1 MQTSARKTPTILP
14 GTDLFEIIRMAVAQ
28 LPDATLPEKSVLAI
42 TSKVVSICE
51 GRLVPLT
58 AVDKHEL
65 VRQESE
71 LYLEPHSSKYGV
83 MLTIKD
89 GVLAVTAGIDESN
102 VQDAY
107 VLYPENSWESA
118 RKIWE
123 FLRSEY
129 GLKEVGVI
137 ITDSTSFPLRWG
149 VVGRSL
155 AFCGFQGLNNR
166 IGELDLFGREIKMT
180 QVNVAEG
187 LAGAAVFEMG
197 EVAES
202 TPLCLF
208 TDIPHIVF
216 NQAATSAAEIAS
228 LQILLEDD
236 VYAPLLTS
244 VNWLPGSKQ
253 TGSK

>member
-1 MQTSARKTPTILP
+1 MRLFSLKTPTIVP
-14 GTDLFEIIRMAVAQ
+14 GNTLTTVVAEAVAS
-28 LPDATLPEKSVLAI
+28 LPNQTLPERSVLAV

-51 GRLVPLT
+51 GRLIPL
-58 AVDKHEL
+58 AEANKHEL
-65 VRQESE
+65 VRQEAE
-71 LYLEPHSSKYGV
+71 YYLEPHSSKYGV

-107 VLYPENSWESA
+107 VLYPKNPWESA
-118 RKIWE
+118 RLLWE
-123 FLRSEY
+123 FLRTTY

-155 AFCGFQGLNNR
+155 SFCGFRGLNSR
-166 IGELDLFGREIKMT
+166 IGEKDLFGREIQMT

-187 LAGAAVFEMG
+187 LAGAAVFAMG

-202 TPLCLF
+202 TPLCVLS
-208 TDIPHIVF
+208 DIPHIVF
-216 NQAATSAAEIAS
+216 NQTPTTQEEIKNLTIS
-228 LQILLEDD
+228 LEDD
-236 VYAPLLTS
+236 VYGPLLTS
-244 VNWLPGSKQ
+244 VQWYSKR
-253 TGSK
+253 KK